1 MFLTRRYNKKAGWG
15 INMLYGIKVK
25 GMLQSTVSESMV
37 LFIFKLSSEGI
48 VLLRTPHQGLSS

>member
-1 MFLTRRYNKKAGWG
+1 
-15 INMLYGIKVK
+15 MLYGIKVK

-48 VLLRTPHQGLSS
+48 VLSRTPHQGLSS